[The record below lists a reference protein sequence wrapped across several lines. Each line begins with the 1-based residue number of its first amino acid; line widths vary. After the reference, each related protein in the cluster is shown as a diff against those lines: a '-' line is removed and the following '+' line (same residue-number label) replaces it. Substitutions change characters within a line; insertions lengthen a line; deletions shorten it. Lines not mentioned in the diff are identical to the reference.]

1 MRVGSLVLAAVMATT
16 TAGSGTKP
24 PSASGHLTN
33 CDNNNLHTNHIRYDD
48 HHPNNNCDHSDPDY
62 FCARHNDSF
71 DAEATNHIFAV
82 HNVVHVAV
90 HYCTYNHSPRTH
102 HVCTVPVHNDSFDA
116 EANDHF
122 FAIHNV
128 VQPTLDLA
136 STDKGTSTGTY
147 LGIGA
152 GVLAGLGLIG
162 AIIYFL
168 LKRQNDDNNDD
179 DQVSPGF
186 KDLGNDPT
194 YGAPAPVAYKAN
206 PPPQKYEPTKLAPA
220 NYTVHEP
227 QPQPS
232 PSPVPIL
239 QAPTVEYHNI
249 HTNNSTIL
257 NTFRSAQEDNDF
269 EEAHPHGSNRHM
281 NEGGAYG
288 GGGKVWTS
296 AKHEDSHGEVG
307 FDPEF
312 ESSSY
317 NSSANQSAFNDDYDL
332 QSEGSRDS
340 SFGTRNSF
348 QSHMSSDLDHND
360 FPVHKEPSAAERG
373 SYEL

>member
-1 MRVGSLVLAAVMATT
+1 MRVGSIVLAAVMATT
-16 TAGSGTKP
+16 MAGSVV
-24 PSASGHLTN
+24 
-33 CDNNNLHTNHIRYDD
+33 
-48 HHPNNNCDHSDPDY
+48 
-62 FCARHNDSF
+62 DSPLIIVT
-71 DAEATNHIFAV
+71 D
-82 HNVVHVAV
+82 
-90 HYCTYNHSPRTH
+90 
-102 HVCTVPVHNDSFDA
+102 TVTTTSK
-116 EANDHF
+116 
-122 FAIHNV
+122 
-128 VQPTLDLA
+128 PTLGLA

-194 YGAPAPVAYKAN
+194 YGAPAPAAYKAN